1 MVKRRSIFYPQK
13 IFKEKENSTSS
24 TPSQSLHFL
33 SLKLNKLNPSQE
45 LSKEDF
51 PFSPKLSSLQ
61 YPKQRPYMLL
71 LSKPKKS
78 ANIRNSMFNELS
90 FSKDIKITS
99 IISQGRSFSLPD
111 INESKS
117 TINQDNSLIINNMK
131 EKFLHKAKM
140 SKIEQ
145 IAELSKIFANN
156 SKESSLFDKKEVLG
170 RIVRIV

>member
-1 MVKRRSIFYPQK
+1 
-13 IFKEKENSTSS
+13 
-24 TPSQSLHFL
+24 
-33 SLKLNKLNPSQE
+33 
-45 LSKEDF
+45 
-51 PFSPKLSSLQ
+51 
-61 YPKQRPYMLL
+61 MLL
-71 LSKPKKS
+71 LGKPKKS

-117 TINQDNSLIINNMK
+117 TTNQDNSLIINNMK

-140 SKIEQ
+140 SRIEQ

-156 SKESSLFDKKEVLG
+156 SKEISLFDKKESFSFVTNRGIRKNRKDCLSN
-170 RIVRIV
+170 RNKQILFENNSVSN